1 MEIVSR
7 ISRRNLIRM
16 LLGAATVAALPVRW
30 AYRRVRYPVS
40 KTEARH
46 YKKLSVVLM
55 IGLIPLAL
63 VPTACTAKSVQEPVV
78 AGRFYPAQP
87 EELKTMVRSF
97 LDAAGK
103 PKIQGEIYGLV
114 APHAGYIYSGPAAGH
129 AYKEVEGKAYEV
141 VVVIA
146 PSHTAPM
153 NGVSVLDM
161 DAYKTPLGD
170 VPIDRK
176 SVQALIGQ
184 SDWISYVPA
193 LFAREHSMEVHL
205 PFLQTAL
212 APGFKIVPVV
222 MGSPDPQLAKAFA
235 QVLSRQFR
243 GRNVL
248 YVASSDMSHYL
259 PYEQAKVKDAGTL
272 DIIGNGEI
280 ETLVR
285 QCSTKQSELCGLGP
299 VQVMMHLAKKMGIE
313 GGTVLKYENSGDT
326 AGDRNRVVGYGSLA
340 FVNPEGELS
349 FSDKQSLLTLARS
362 TLTAYVNDQERPEFL
377 PGSLA
382 LKKPGA
388 AFVTLKSRGQLR
400 GCIGQLRATMP
411 LYRSVVEMTVSS
423 CSRDRRFTPVKPEEL
438 PNISLEI
445 SVMSPFMKVGSVDE
459 IKVGRDGLFLAYM
472 GQSGVLLP
480 QVPVEQGWDKDEY
493 LKGICRKA
501 GLPDRAWEKEGAE
514 VYRFTAQVFSE

>member
-1 MEIVSR
+1 MNR
-7 ISRRNLIRM
+7 ISRRKLMKM
-16 LLGAATVAALPVRW
+16 LLGTAASVIVPVRW
-30 AYRRVRYPVS
+30 TYMKLRFPVS
-40 KTEARH
+40 KKEASH

-55 IGLIPLAL
+55 TGLLPLVLGA
-63 VPTACTAKSVQEPVV
+63 TACTAKSVQEPAV

-103 PKIQGEIYGLV
+103 PKVQGEIYGLV

-141 VVVIA
+141 VVVLA

-176 SVQALIGQ
+176 SVQALIDRA
-184 SDWISYVPA
+184 DWISHLPA

-212 APGFKIVPVV
+212 TPGFKIIPVV
-222 MGSPDPQLAKAFA
+222 IGSPDPQLAKAFA

-259 PYEQAKVKDAGTL
+259 PYDLAKTKDTGTL
-272 DIIGNGEI
+272 DIIQNGEI
-280 ETLVR
+280 ETLAR

-326 AGDRNRVVGYGSLA
+326 AGDRNRVVGYGSIA
-340 FVNPEGELS
+340 FVNPEGDLS

-362 TLTAYVNDQERPEFL
+362 TLTAYVEDRQRPEII
-377 PGSLA
+377 PGSPA
-382 LKKPGA
+382 LEEQGA

-459 IKVGRDGLFLAYM
+459 IKVGRDGLYLTYM
-472 GQSGVLLP
+472 GRSGVLLP
-480 QVPVEQGWDKDEY
+480 QVPGEQGWDRDEY

-501 GLPDRAWEKEGAE
+501 GLPDKTWEKPGAE
-514 VYRFTAQVFSE
+514 LYRFTAQVFSE

>member
-1 MEIVSR
+1 MNR
-7 ISRRNLIRM
+7 ISRRKLMKM
-16 LLGAATVAALPVRW
+16 LLGATASAIVPVRW
-30 AYRRVRYPVS
+30 AYRRIRYPVS
-40 KTEARH
+40 RTEARH
-46 YKKLSVVLM
+46 YKKLSIILA
-55 IGLIPLAL
+55 IGLLPIILTLA
-63 VPTACTAKSVQEPVV
+63 ACSTKSVFEPVV

-103 PKIQGEIYGLV
+103 PKVQSEIYGLV

-129 AYKEVEGKAYEV
+129 AFKEVEGKAYEV

-176 SVQALIGQ
+176 SVRALIDQ
-184 SDWISYVPA
+184 ADWISHLPA
-193 LFAREHSMEVHL
+193 LFAREHSLEVHL

-212 APGFKIVPVV
+212 DPGYRIVPAV
-222 MGSPDPQLAKAFA
+222 MGNPSPELASAFA
-235 QVLSRQFR
+235 DVLARQFR
-243 GRNVL
+243 GRKVL

-272 DIIGNGEI
+272 DIVENGEI

-326 AGDRNRVVGYGSLA
+326 AGDRKRVVGYGSIA
-340 FVNPEGELS
+340 FENPSGDLS
-349 FSDKQSLLTLARS
+349 FSDKQSLLTLART
-362 TLTAYVNDQERPEFL
+362 TLTSYVQDGEVPEII
-377 PGSLA
+377 PGSKA
-382 LKKPGA
+382 LKEPGA

-411 LYRSVVEMTVSS
+411 LYLSVTQMTVSS
-423 CSRDRRFTPVKPEEL
+423 CSRDMRFRPVKAEEL
-438 PNISLEI
+438 PGIHLEI
-445 SVMSPFMKVGSVDE
+445 SVMSPFMKVKSVEE
-459 IKVGRDGLFLAYM
+459 IKVGRDGLYLTYM
-472 GQSGVLLP
+472 GRSGVLLP
-480 QVPVEQGWDKDEY
+480 QVPGEQGWDRNEY
-493 LKGICRKA
+493 LEGICRKA
-501 GLPDRAWEKEGAE
+501 GLPDRAWEKPGAE
-514 VYRFTAQVFSE
+514 LYRYTAQVFSE